1 MRNFLKSINKTAF
14 SLSLTNKFN
23 FVSHYTDIVPLRNA
37 QNPFFVVGNNKVDLF
52 PEKTLHETKKDL
64 AKNFPDIKKIN
75 VFEAT
80 SFAEY
85 SESTPMSEIIKN
97 DFIYQ
102 VNNQFFY
109 KVVPGME
116 QNEFKYFDLQK
127 NFIQNDEKEIF
138 SLQENLGSRIFSFI
152 EF

>member
-1 MRNFLKSINKTAF
+1 MRNFLKSINQTAF

-23 FVSHYTDIVPLRNA
+23 FVSHYTDIVPLKFT

-52 PEKTLHETKKDL
+52 PEKTLHETKKEL

-75 VFEAT
+75 VFEAN

-109 KVVPGME
+109 KVVPVLE
-116 QNEFKYFDLQK
+116 QKEFKYFELQK
-127 NFIQNDEKEIF
+127 SFIQNDEKEIF
-138 SLQENLGSRIFSFI
+138 SFQENLGSRIFSII